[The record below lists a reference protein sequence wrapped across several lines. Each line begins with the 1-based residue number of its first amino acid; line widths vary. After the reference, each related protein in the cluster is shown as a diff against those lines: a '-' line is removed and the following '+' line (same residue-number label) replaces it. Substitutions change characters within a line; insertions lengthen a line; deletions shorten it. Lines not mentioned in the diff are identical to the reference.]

1 MSKFKEKYAKPDEVS
16 IVMED
21 VTFHVQLPTSSN
33 RRYERAVASCMTTRN
48 DETGAFEVA
57 DDYGIS
63 EIFEAQHKAFL
74 RSCVTSVDGLEFD
87 PDQFFAEFP
96 DAAEELYTKGMEL
109 ASELEQEAASQA
121 GKSQDTLSGQE
132 SGKGKKSS
140 TLSLSSAAG

>member
-33 RRYERAVASCMTTRN
+33 RRYERAVASCMTIRN
-48 DETGAFEVA
+48 EKTGAFEVA
-57 DDYGIS
+57 DDYGIT

-74 RSCVTSVDGLEFD
+74 KACVISVDGLKFEPNAFFD
-87 PDQFFAEFP
+87 EFP

-109 ASELEQEAASQA
+109 AAELEKEAASQA
-121 GKSQDTLSGQE
+121 GKSQDTLSGQPN
-132 SGKGKKSS
+132 GKVKKSS
-140 TLSLSSAAG
+140 SLSLSSAAR